1 MMTSEWFL
9 ENEKTT
15 LSPYAQ
21 LTSASKGRNREEEP
35 SPIRTAYQR
44 DRDRIIHSKS
54 FRRLMHKTQVFL
66 SPVDEHYRT
75 RMTHTLEVTQIA
87 RIIARALRL
96 NEDLTEAIGLGH
108 DLGHTPFGHAGEE
121 ALRKCFDP
129 SFRHARQSLR
139 VVDRLENDGE
149 GLNLT
154 FEVRDGILNHSGNSL
169 AATLEGRIVKFADR
183 IAYINSDIDDAIRGG
198 ILSLSDIP
206 ADLLSVLGEGYSERI
221 NRMVLAVVDASVGKN
236 EIAMTEPVGEAT
248 ERLRAFLTDRVYIHS
263 AAKVEEYKA
272 KDLLVSLFG
281 YYSERPDELPP
292 LYRKIAEEDGVST
305 GVADFISCMTDR
317 YAVDLFR
324 KLFIPD
330 VWRGGA
336 V

>member
-1 MMTSEWFL
+1 MTTPDFFL
-9 ENEKTT
+9 EIEKKTF
-15 LSPYAQ
+15 SPYAR
-21 LTSASKGRNREEEP
+21 LTSESKGRVKPEES
-35 SPIRTAYQR
+35 SPVRTAYQR

-96 NEDLTEAIGLGH
+96 NEDLTEAIALGH

-121 ALRKCFDP
+121 ALRTCFDP
-129 SFRHARQSLR
+129 SFHHAKQSLR
-139 VVDRLENDGE
+139 VVDRIENDGE

-154 FEVRDGILNHSGNSL
+154 FEVRDGILNHSGRSV
-169 AATLEGRIVKFADR
+169 AETLEGRIVKYADR
-183 IAYINSDIDDAIRGG
+183 IAYITSDIDDAIRGG

-206 ADLLSVLGEGYSERI
+206 SDLLAILGEGYSERI
-221 NRMVLAVVDASVGKN
+221 NRMVLSVVEGSSDKN
-236 EIAMTEPVGEAT
+236 EIVMTEPVGEAT
-248 ERLRAFLTDRVYIHS
+248 ERLRAFLTDRVYINS
-263 AAKVEEYKA
+263 AAKVEEHKA
-272 KDLLVSLFG
+272 KDLLVSLYG
-281 YYSERPDELPP
+281 YYTERPDELPP
-292 LYRKIAEEDGVST
+292 LYRSFIETDGI
-305 GVADFISCMTDR
+305 GCAVADFISCMTDR

-324 KLFIPD
+324 RLFIPD
-330 VWRGGA
+330 VWRGGS